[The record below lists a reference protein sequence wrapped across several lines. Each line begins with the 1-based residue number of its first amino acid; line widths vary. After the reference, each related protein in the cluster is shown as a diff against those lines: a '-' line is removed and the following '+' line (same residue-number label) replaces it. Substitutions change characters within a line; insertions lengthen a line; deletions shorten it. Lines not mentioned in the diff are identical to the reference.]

1 MISGMSAAQF
11 SEQLI
16 MVERAGKDAL
26 YKNNLNT
33 YNAKLDAYKLLEK
46 SMDKLTAKLTSFDT
60 EAFKGKTSSVS
71 DDKATATVTADAP
84 KGNYELHIE
93 QLAQAQQLTKT
104 YASEDE
110 LLPASGVF
118 SIQLGS
124 DPSQRLEIDLATVN
138 SGAPMTVAQLRDVIN
153 KHPDNP
159 GMQASLVRTGGQIEL
174 MMSATESG
182 LANSLTVEL
191 NGVDFGMTERRAAQD
206 AKLTLNG
213 IDITSS
219 SNYLENVVDG
229 VSLELTSTHGAGESS
244 WVKIEEDFE
253 GTEKAVKD
261 FVAAFNTMLQQ
272 INQLTRSMGS
282 SVIEEDS
289 KTDKDDKDD
298 KDEVATTVKEGQIGV
313 LKGDSSIRQLQS
325 QMRDSIFASAP
336 NGMRLSDI
344 GIELDRYGKLK
355 VDETKL
361 TDALKG
367 DASAIEAMFTD
378 AGSYVDRLEKVM
390 EPFTDFKGLMDLKK
404 DTLDGQIDRVNENME
419 RHDYHMQQR
428 YQIYLAQFTAMEA
441 TINQLSAASGLF

>member
-71 DDKATATVTADAP
+71 DDKASVTVTADAP

-93 QLAQAQQLTKT
+93 QLAQAQQLTKS

-124 DPSQRLEIDLATVN
+124 DPAQRLEIDLATVN

-159 GMQASLVRTGGQIEL
+159 GMQASLVRTGGQVEL

-182 LANSLTVEL
+182 VANSLTVEL
-191 NGVDFGMTERRAAQD
+191 DGVDFGMTERRAAQD
-206 AKLTLNG
+206 AKLSLNG

-229 VSLELTSTHGAGESS
+229 VSLELTSTHAVGESS

-253 GTEKAVKD
+253 GTQDAVKD
-261 FVAAFNTMLQQ
+261 FVEAFNTMLQQ

-282 SVIEEDS
+282 SVIEEDNN
-289 KTDKDDKDD
+289 TDKDDE
-298 KDEVATTVKEGQIGV
+298 DEVATTVKEGQIGV
-313 LKGDSSIRQLQS
+313 LKGDASIRQLQS

-378 AGSYVDRLEKVM
+378 AGSYVDRLETVM
-390 EPFTDFKGLMDLKK
+390 KPFNDFQGLMDLKK